1 MIRKSYKSNAKD
13 IQINILPMIDII
25 FVILS
30 FFIISSLYLVKLE
43 SIPLDLPKAETSKNE
58 LNDPIIVSM
67 DIEGKI
73 YINKNYSDKKSFEFD
88 LKKLISKKDKNFILI
103 RADEEIRYGEFIYV
117 LDILR
122 KYKNLKIA
130 VSTEPNQSS
139 F

>member
-1 MIRKSYKSNAKD
+1 MIRKSYKCNEKD

-58 LNDPIIVSM
+58 LNDPIIISM

-88 LKKLISKKDKNFILI
+88 LIQLISKQDKNFILI
-103 RADEEIRYGEFIYV
+103 RADKEIKYGEFIYV

-130 VSTEPNQSS
+130 VSTEPN
-139 F
+139 

>member
-1 MIRKSYKSNAKD
+1 MIRKSYKSYEKD

-43 SIPLDLPKAETSKNE
+43 SIPLDLPKAETSNNE

-88 LKKLISKKDKNFILI
+88 LKKLISKQDKNFVLI
-103 RADEEIRYGEFIYV
+103 RADKEIRYGEFIFV

-130 VSTEPNQSS
+130 VSTEPN
-139 F
+139 

>member
-1 MIRKSYKSNAKD
+1 MIRKTNKYKEKD

-58 LNDPIIVSM
+58 LNDPIVVSM

-73 YINKNYSDKKSFEFD
+73 YINKKYSDKKSFEFD
-88 LKKLISKKDKNFILI
+88 LIKLISKKDKNFILI
-103 RADEEIRYGEFIYV
+103 RADKEIRYGEFIYV

-130 VSTEPNQSS
+130 VSTEPNQ
-139 F
+139 

>member
-1 MIRKSYKSNAKD
+1 MIRKSYKSKEKD

-73 YINKNYSDKKSFEFD
+73 YINENYTDKKSLEFD

-103 RADEEIRYGEFIYV
+103 RADKEIRYGEFIYV

-130 VSTEPNQSS
+130 VSTEPNQ
-139 F
+139 